1 MYIEKEEFGKAL
13 KGALLTEAE
22 HPRLTEDG
30 EIVIEY
36 GLEKVLNHPELS
48 TDQQIVAILEYVPEQ
63 LKAEHGDRLIAAV
76 DYYFSSLIFSDEEM
90 GIASAVS

>member
-13 KGALLTEAE
+13 KGALLTAAA

-30 EIVIEY
+30 ENVIEY

-63 LKAEHGDRLIAAV
+63 LKAEHGDRLNAASPRKIFFRLLFQII
-76 DYYFSSLIFSDEEM
+76 YNYFH
-90 GIASAVS
+90 